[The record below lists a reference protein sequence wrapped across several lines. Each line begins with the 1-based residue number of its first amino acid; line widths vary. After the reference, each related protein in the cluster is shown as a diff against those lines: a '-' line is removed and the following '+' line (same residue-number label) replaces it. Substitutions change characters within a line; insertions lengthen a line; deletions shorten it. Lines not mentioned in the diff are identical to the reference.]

1 MLIPLLSSRMLGGSI
16 GITWRKC
23 TSLAKKL
30 IKFPY
35 VLLRHIYWTM
45 TGNALFLLVPN
56 QQCGKVYELILFQ
69 VLYACVLLY
78 SVHVEQVLKPEEQ
91 LFSFKIPLLPC
102 ILLCS
107 CITVFTHTNLL
118 LNWTIQWNLQWN
130 NMYVYAC
137 FFNRFALIN
146 SSVDFN
152 FNCVYSW
159 LLISCTLLAS

>member
-1 MLIPLLSSRMLGGSI
+1 MLGGSI

-35 VLLRHIYWTM
+35 VLLRHIYWRWLGTPCSV
-45 TGNALFLLVPN
+45 LVPN
-56 QQCGKVYELILFQ
+56 QECGKVYELIFYFE
-69 VLYACVLLY
+69 VLYSCVLLY

-91 LFSFKIPLLPC
+91 LFSFKIPFLSC
-102 ILLCS
+102 IMLCS
-107 CITVFTHTNLL
+107 CIIVFTHTNLF
-118 LNWTIQWNLQWN
+118 LNWTIQWKLQWHN
-130 NMYVYAC
+130 RYVYAR

-146 SSVDFN
+146 SSVNYN

-159 LLISCTLLAS
+159 LLISCTLVASQQSQ